1 MTTATRAPENRA
13 ARSGEL
19 AARSGEF
26 AAGVRAMLPWLT
38 GVVPFGLV
46 IGVSAARADIPALA
60 GWLTGPAIY
69 AGSAQ
74 VATIEMLNAG
84 AAPAV
89 IVVTALIINL
99 RLVLYSGA
107 IAAYWRGTP
116 RWWRAVAAYLLIDP
130 SFVVGM
136 DRYERRGDRNAGHLH
151 YLGGAAVLWVV
162 WLVAIGVGATL
173 GAQLPSVLRLELVIP
188 LYLVGEVVG
197 KLGDRATRGAVVT
210 AAVVAVAA
218 FAAPMHLGVLLAIVA
233 GLAAALIVKEGSR

>member
-1 MTTATRAPENRA
+1 MTTSALAASSVRA
-13 ARSGEL
+13 ARGAEV
-19 AARSGEF
+19 
-26 AAGVRAMLPWLT
+26 AAGARAMLPWLA

-46 IGVSAARADIPALA
+46 IGVSAARADIPAA

-74 VATIEMLNAG
+74 VATIEMLDAG

-89 IVVTALIINL
+89 IVATALVINL

-130 SFVVGM
+130 SLVVGM
-136 DRYERRGDRNAGHLH
+136 DGYRRYPDRDAGHRH
-151 YLGGAAVLWVV
+151 YFGGAVVLWAV
-162 WLVAIGVGATL
+162 WLAAIGAGVTL
-173 GAQLPSVLRLELVIP
+173 GAQMPSALRLELIIP

-197 KLGDRATRGAVVT
+197 KLGDRATRRAAVT
-210 AAVVAVAA
+210 ATVIAVAA
-218 FAAPMHLGVLLAIVA
+218 FAAPLHLGVLVAIVG
-233 GLAAALIVKEGSR
+233 GLVAALTVKEASR